1 MAQSLQQASKK
12 VLQQSRVDSLG
23 SLGQSKE
30 DFETNIL
37 SAIEIAAGEF
47 IERINQNIQNEDMV
61 VSGSIMDITMQSEN
75 GSVKVYANPWLLFQD
90 KGVNGSKSKMFD
102 TPFSYKDK
110 MPPVQPF
117 IDYIKNK
124 NIQLRDNT
132 KYGGEESPFKDLTE
146 DEQIERVAWAMA
158 RKVFLYGFKPR
169 RIISKEVEQLK
180 QDVINQIGKAA
191 ANSVS
196 IMFGS
201 GNNGKSIEMNL

>member
-1 MAQSLQQASKK
+1 
-12 VLQQSRVDSLG
+12 
-23 SLGQSKE
+23 
-30 DFETNIL
+30 
-37 SAIEIAAGEF
+37 
-47 IERINQNIQNEDMV
+47 
-61 VSGSIMDITMQSEN
+61 
-75 GSVKVYANPWLLFQD
+75 
-90 KGVNGSKSKMFD
+90 MFD

>member
-12 VLQQSRVDSLG
+12 ALQQSRVDSLG

-30 DFETNIL
+30 DFEASIL
-37 SAIEIAAGEF
+37 SAIEVAAGEF
-47 IERINQNIQNEDMV
+47 IERINQNILNEDMV

-75 GSVKVYANPWLLFQD
+75 GSVKVYANPWLLYQD
-90 KGVNGSKSKMFD
+90 KGVNGSQSKLYD

-124 NIQLRDNT
+124 NLQLRDNA

-158 RKVFLYGFKPR
+158 RKVFLNGFKPR

-180 QDVINQIGKAA
+180 QDVIAQIGKSAA
-191 ANSVS
+191 SNVSV
-196 IMFGS
+196 MFS
-201 GNNGKSIEMNL
+201 SAHKGKSIEMNL